1 MINYS
6 IIIPHKNTPLFL
18 QRCIDSIP
26 HREDIQ
32 IIIVDDN
39 SDPQKVNFNRFPG
52 LTQKNVEIYF
62 TKEGKGAGYARN
74 VGLKHAKGKWLL
86 FADADDFYHPEAF
99 QNFDFYLNTNY
110 DIIYFFAY
118 SIDPE
123 TGLASPREKN
133 LNHFYKKYNPQK
145 SRSADYIKFK
155 AWEPWNKLI
164 NYNFWAKHQI
174 YFDEIP
180 FGNDINFSQKLS
192 LLAQK
197 IDINP
202 NKLYCLTY
210 SNNSITFKKRT
221 FEVET
226 LSLELRAQLNVYFKI
241 IKRPFWHKFTL
252 IYLIQILKT
261 KGFSYFF
268 GYSFYLLKNIS
279 TIRSNINYKKK
290 VIENF
295 INKHNYK
302 R

>member
-210 SNNSITFKKRT
+210 
-221 FEVET
+221 
-226 LSLELRAQLNVYFKI
+226 LEFNL
-241 IKRPFWHKFTL
+241 
-252 IYLIQILKT
+252 
-261 KGFSYFF
+261 
-268 GYSFYLLKNIS
+268 
-279 TIRSNINYKKK
+279 
-290 VIENF
+290 
-295 INKHNYK
+295 
-302 R
+302 